1 MRFIF
6 ICAYSTNY
14 INHYFFGPF
23 LLYSDIRQKGIGISP
38 LDKEKFSLQF
48 HWFVVV
54 SLVVVTA
61 AYVVRF
67 CFCVRCWF
75 CCWFSA
81 FTPCRPGEKATVI
94 GEWFFTPPQL
104 LLVVWGAP
112 NCLDVP
118 KQLYIFSMFVYFAL
132 PFSFFCAPKTFH
144 LTNVCVSL
152 RKFPFRVIFW
162 KIDKFWHST
171 QVAFSLAHCTRNWF
185 GMFENIFQFQSSF
198 GGNFWLSATPCCAI
212 FVPLLVPVR
221 FEIIFPRFPS
231 SFPRRNMKSMCLP
244 R

>member
-6 ICAYSTNY
+6 ICLFLFND
-14 INHYFFGPF
+14 INHDFFGPF

-48 HWFVVV
+48 RWFVVV
-54 SLVVVTA
+54 LFVVVTA